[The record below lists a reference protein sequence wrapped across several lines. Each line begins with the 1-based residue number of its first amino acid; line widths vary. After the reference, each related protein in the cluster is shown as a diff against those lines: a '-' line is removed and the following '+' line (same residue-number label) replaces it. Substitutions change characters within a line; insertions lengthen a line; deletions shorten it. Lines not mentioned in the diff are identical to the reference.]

1 MEILTEEGQGKQGIL
16 TGEEQSKKGNTDRGE
31 ESKKDK
37 EIRQILT
44 RERRVKVKIILTS
57 EELGK

>member
-1 MEILTEEGQGKQGIL
+1 L
-16 TGEEQSKKGNTDRGE
+16 TGEGQSKKGNTDRGE

-44 RERRVKVKIILTS
+44 RERRMKVKIILTS